1 MSHIISRLHVFIYFS
16 LDLNYLRKMSRRRLL
31 IGGAAGVAGAALTAW
46 AVAADDSPVEWY
58 RPSTVKATTAR
69 KKRPLPTRD
78 HQVASL
84 QAGHTFDILII
95 GGGATGV
102 GCALDACTRGLR
114 TALVEADDFASGTS
128 SRSTK
133 LIHGGVRYLQKAI
146 MQLDYDQ
153 YKMVKE
159 ALHERANMLEV
170 APHLTRP
177 LPILLPVYKWWQV
190 PYYWFGIKMYDVVA
204 GDRNVKSSYY
214 LSKKNTLELFP
225 MLKSDNLCGGIVY
238 YDGQQ
243 DDARMNLAIALTAA
257 RHGATIANHV
267 SCKQLYKTNGK
278 LSGARLKDELT
289 GKEWDVK
296 AKCIINATGPFTDSI
311 RKMDDSTVKDIC
323 CPSSGVHIVLPGY
336 YSPEHMGLLDPAT
349 SDGRVIFF
357 LPWLKGTI
365 AGTTDLPCKV
375 THNPK
380 PTEDEILFILTEVKN
395 YLNPDVEVRRGDV
408 LSAWSGIRPLVSDP
422 NKPDTQS
429 LARNH
434 IVHVSPAGLVT
445 IAGGKWTTYRA
456 MAAETIDACIEM
468 SDPNKPDTQSLARNH
483 IVHVSPAGL
492 VTIAGGKWTTYRA
505 MAAETIDACI
515 ESANLK
521 PLYKECQTDGFLIE
535 GAHGWTP
542 TMYIRLVQDFGL
554 EMEVAQHLAKS
565 YGDRAFAV
573 AKMAAMTGKRWPI
586 IGKKVHPEFPY
597 IDAEIRYGCREYART
612 AVDMI
617 ARRLRLAFLNVQAAA
632 EALPIIVDIMAEEL
646 NWSEAEK
653 KKQIKEAG
661 EFLANEMGQ
670 MVNRA
675 SRDKIPINLS
685 KDEIQTYIKRF
696 QIIDKDRKGFVS
708 INDIRRSL
716 KNYGEEVTGE
726 QLHEILK
733 EIDTNMNGQVELD
746 EYLQMMSAIKSGDA
760 QEADLGR
767 EERRWLVDVIIH
779 GTEIIAT
786 K

>member
-1 MSHIISRLHVFIYFS
+1 MAQ
-16 LDLNYLRKMSRRRLL
+16 RRWVVS
-31 IGGAAGVAGAALTAW
+31 GAAGAAGAALAAW
-46 AVAADDSPVEWY
+46 ALVADDSAAAWY
-58 RPSTVKATTAR
+58 KRAPIPTATVSAKSER
-69 KKRPLPTRD
+69 KKRPLPSRAE
-78 HQVASL
+78 QVANL
-84 QAGHTFDILII
+84 QAGHQYDVLII
-95 GGGATGV
+95 GGGATGA
-102 GCALDACTRGLR
+102 GCALDATTRGLR
-114 TALVEADDFASGTS
+114 TALVEGDDFASGTS

-146 MQLDYDQ
+146 LQLDYEQ

-190 PYYWFGIKMYDVVA
+190 PYYWFGIKMYDLVA

-267 SCKQLYKTNGK
+267 SCLKLHKTAGK
-278 LSGARLKDELT
+278 LSGARLRDELT

-311 RKMDDSTVKDIC
+311 RRMDDQAVQPIC
-323 CPSSGVHIVLPGY
+323 SPSSGVHIVLPSY

-365 AGTTDLPCKV
+365 AGTTDLPCEV
-375 THNPK
+375 TPSPR
-380 PTEDEILFILTEVKN
+380 PTEEEILFILTEVKN

-408 LSAWSGIRPLVSDP
+408 MSAWSGIRPLVSDP
-422 NKPDTQS
+422 NKGEGDTQA

-434 IVHVSPAGLVT
+434 VVHVSRSGLVT
-445 IAGGKWTTYRA
+445 VAGGKWTTYRA
-456 MAAETIDACIEM
+456 MAAETMDRAI
-468 SDPNKPDTQSLARNH
+468 QSA
-483 IVHVSPAGL
+483 
-492 VTIAGGKWTTYRA
+492 
-505 MAAETIDACI
+505 D
-515 ESANLK
+515 LK
-521 PLYKECQTDGFLIE
+521 PLYKDCQTDGFLIE

-586 IGKKVHPEFPY
+586 IGKKIHPEFPY
-597 IDAEIRYGCREYART
+597 IDAEIRYGVREYACT
-612 AVDMI
+612 AVDMV

-632 EALPIIVDIMAEEL
+632 EALPAIIDLMGEEL
-646 NWSEAEK
+646 SWSAGERQ
-653 KKQIKEAG
+653 KQMKMAS

-746 EYLQMMSAIKSGDA
+746 EYLQMMSAIKSGHVA
-760 QEADLGR
+760 YSRFARMAEMEEEHHER
-767 EERRWLVDVIIH
+767 EQLKKKITVERSGGGL
-779 GTEIIAT
+779 
-786 K
+786 

>member
-1 MSHIISRLHVFIYFS
+1 
-16 LDLNYLRKMSRRRLL
+16 MSRRRLL
-31 IGGAAGVAGAALTAW
+31 VGGATGVAGAALAAW
-46 AVAADDSPVEWY
+46 ALSADDSPAIWY
-58 RPSTVKATTAR
+58 KPSTVSAKTER
-69 KKRPLPTRD
+69 KKRPLPSRAE
-78 HQVASL
+78 QVTSL
-84 QAGHTFDILII
+84 QGGHTYDVLII

-257 RHGATIANHV
+257 RHGATIVNHV
-267 SCKQLYKTNGK
+267 SVTKLHKTGGK
-278 LSGARLKDELT
+278 LSGARVKDEIT

-296 AKCIINATGPFTDSI
+296 AKSIINATGPFTDSI
-311 RKMDDSTVKDIC
+311 RKMDEPTVKEIC

-365 AGTTDLPCKV
+365 AGTTDMPCKV

-422 NKPDTQS
+422 NKEDTQS

-434 IVHVSPAGLVT
+434 IVHVSKSGLVT

-456 MAAETIDACIEM
+456 MAAETIDA
-468 SDPNKPDTQSLARNH
+468 A
-483 IVHVSPAGL
+483 
-492 VTIAGGKWTTYRA
+492 
-505 MAAETIDACI
+505 I

-521 PLYKECQTDGFLIE
+521 PLFRECQTDGFFLE

-586 IGKKVHPEFPY
+586 IGKKIHPEFPY
-597 IDAEIRYGCREYART
+597 IDAEIRYGVREYACT
-612 AVDMI
+612 CVDML
-617 ARRLRLAFLNVQAAA
+617 ARRLRLAFLNVQAAV
-632 EALPIIVDIMAEEL
+632 EALPVVADIMQEEL
-646 NWSEAEK
+646 KWSNDEK
-653 KKQIKEAG
+653 KRQIKEAN
-661 EFLANEMGQ
+661 EFLSNEMGQ
-670 MVNRA
+670 LVNRA

-696 QIIDKDRKGFVS
+696 QIIDADRKGYVS

-716 KNYGEEVTGE
+716 KAGGEEVTGE

-746 EYLQMMSAIKSGDA
+746 EYLQMMSAIKSGHVA
-760 QEADLGR
+760 YSRFARMAEM
-767 EERRWLVDVIIH
+767 EEEHHEKELLKKMITVDRS
-779 GTEIIAT
+779 GGGL
-786 K
+786 

>member
-1 MSHIISRLHVFIYFS
+1 
-16 LDLNYLRKMSRRRLL
+16 MSRRRLL
-31 IGGAAGVAGAALTAW
+31 VGGAAGVAGAALAAW
-46 AVAADDSPVEWY
+46 TLAADDSPGQWY
-58 RPSTVKATTAR
+58 RPTVSAKTER
-69 KKRPLPTRD
+69 KKRPLPSRAE
-78 HQVASL
+78 QVANL
-84 QAGHTFDILII
+84 QAGHTYDILII
-95 GGGATGV
+95 GGGATGA
-102 GCALDACTRGLR
+102 GCALDATTRGLR

-146 MQLDYDQ
+146 MGLDYDQ

-190 PYYWFGIKMYDVVA
+190 PYYWFGIKMYDLVA
-204 GDRNVKSSYY
+204 GDRNVKNSYY

-267 SCKQLYKTNGK
+267 SVTKLYKTGGK
-278 LSGARLKDELT
+278 LSGARVRDEMT

-311 RKMDDSTVKDIC
+311 RKMDDVNIKEIC

-365 AGTTDLPCKV
+365 AGTTDLPCQV

-380 PTEDEILFILTEVKN
+380 PTEDEILFILQEVKN

-434 IVHVSPAGLVT
+434 IVHVSQSGLVT
-445 IAGGKWTTYRA
+445 IAGGKWTTYRSMA
-456 MAAETIDACIEM
+456 METIDA
-468 SDPNKPDTQSLARNH
+468 A
-483 IVHVSPAGL
+483 
-492 VTIAGGKWTTYRA
+492 
-505 MAAETIDACI
+505 I
-515 ESANLK
+515 ESASLK
-521 PLYKECQTDGFLIE
+521 PLFRECQTDGFLIE

-597 IDAEIRYGCREYART
+597 IDAEIRYGVREYACT

-617 ARRLRLAFLNVQAAA
+617 ARRLRLAFLNVQAAS
-632 EALPIIVDIMAEEL
+632 EALPAIADIMAEEL
-646 NWSEAEK
+646 KWSDAEK
-653 KKQIKEAG
+653 ARQIKMAND
-661 EFLANEMGQ
+661 FLAAEMGQ

-696 QIIDKDRKGFVS
+696 QIIDKDRKGYVS

-746 EYLQMMSAIKSGDA
+746 EYLQMMSAIKSGHVA
-760 QEADLGR
+760 YSRFARMAEM
-767 EERRWLVDVIIH
+767 EEEH
-779 GTEIIAT
+779 HEKEILKKKIT
-786 K
+786 VERSGGGL

>member
-1 MSHIISRLHVFIYFS
+1 
-16 LDLNYLRKMSRRRLL
+16 MSRRKLL
-31 IGGAAGVAGAALTAW
+31 IGGAGVAGAAIAGW
-46 AVAADDSPVEWY
+46 ALYADDKPQWYNGPTVAAKTE
-58 RPSTVKATTAR
+58 R
-69 KKRPLPTRD
+69 KKRPLPSRTE
-78 HQVASL
+78 QVNML
-84 QAGHTFDILII
+84 QAGHTYDVLII
-95 GGGATGV
+95 GGGATGA
-102 GCALDACTRGLR
+102 GCALDATTRGLR

-146 MQLDYDQ
+146 LHLDYDQ

-190 PYYWFGIKMYDVVA
+190 PYYWFGIKMYDIVA
-204 GDRNVKSSYY
+204 GDRNLKSSYY

-267 SCKQLYKTNGK
+267 KVTKLYKNNNK
-278 LSGARLKDELT
+278 LSGARLRDELS
-289 GKEWDVK
+289 GKEWDIK
-296 AKCIINATGPFTDSI
+296 AKSIINATGPFTDSI
-311 RKMDDSTVKDIC
+311 RKMDDQSIKDIC

-336 YSPEHMGLLDPAT
+336 YSPEHMGLLDPST

-365 AGTTDLPCKV
+365 AGTTDLPCNV

-434 IVHVSPAGLVT
+434 IVHVSPSGLVT

-456 MAAETIDACIEM
+456 MAAETIDA
-468 SDPNKPDTQSLARNH
+468 A
-483 IVHVSPAGL
+483 
-492 VTIAGGKWTTYRA
+492 
-505 MAAETIDACI
+505 I

-573 AKMAAMTGKRWPI
+573 AKMAQMTGKRWPI
-586 IGKKVHPEFPY
+586 IGKKIHPEFPY
-597 IDAEIRYGCREYART
+597 IDAEIRYGVREYACT

-632 EALPIIVDIMAEEL
+632 EALPGVIEIMAEEL
-646 NWSEAEK
+646 KWSDAEK
-653 KKQIKEAG
+653 QKQTKAAAD
-661 EFLANEMGQ
+661 FLANEMGQ

-675 SRDKIPINLS
+675 SRDKIPINLT
-685 KDEIQTYIKRF
+685 KDEIQSYIKRF

-716 KNYGEEVTGE
+716 KNYGEDVTGE
-726 QLHEILK
+726 QLHEILR

-746 EYLQMMSAIKSGDA
+746 EYLQMMSAIKSGHVA
-760 QEADLGR
+760 YSRFARMAEMEEQHHEQEQLKKSISV
-767 EERRWLVDVIIH
+767 ERSGGGL
-779 GTEIIAT
+779 
-786 K
+786 

>member
-1 MSHIISRLHVFIYFS
+1 
-16 LDLNYLRKMSRRRLL
+16 MSRRR
-31 IGGAAGVAGAALTAW
+31 IIASGVAGVAGAALAVW
-46 AVAADDSPVEWY
+46 AFSADDSPVNWY
-58 RPSTVKATTAR
+58 SAATVSAKTVR
-69 KKRPLPTRD
+69 KKRPLPTRTE
-78 HQVASL
+78 QVANL
-84 QAGHTFDILII
+84 QAGHTYDLLII

-102 GCALDACTRGLR
+102 GCALDATTRGLR

-190 PYYWFGIKMYDVVA
+190 PYYWFGIKMYDFVA
-204 GDRNVKSSYY
+204 GDRNVKNSYY

-267 SCKQLYKTNGK
+267 SVTKLYKVAGK
-278 LSGARLKDELT
+278 LSGARLKDELS
-289 GKEWDVK
+289 GKEWDVQ

-311 RKMDDSTVKDIC
+311 RKMDDPKIKDIC

-365 AGTTDLPCKV
+365 AGTTDLPCQV

-380 PTEDEILFILTEVKN
+380 PTEDEIMFILSEVKN

-434 IVHVSPAGLVT
+434 IVHVSPSGLVT
-445 IAGGKWTTYRA
+445 IAGGKWTTYRS
-456 MAAETIDACIEM
+456 MAAETIDA
-468 SDPNKPDTQSLARNH
+468 A
-483 IVHVSPAGL
+483 V
-492 VTIAGGKWTTYRA
+492 
-505 MAAETIDACI
+505 

-521 PLYKECQTDGFLIE
+521 PIFRDSQTDGFLIE

-554 EMEVAQHLAKS
+554 EMEVAQHLSKS

-573 AKMAAMTGKRWPI
+573 AKMATMTGKRWPI
-586 IGKKVHPEFPY
+586 IGKKIHPEFPY
-597 IDAEIRYGCREYART
+597 IDAEIRYGVREYACT
-612 AVDMI
+612 AIDMI

-632 EALPIIVDIMAEEL
+632 EALPVVVDIMAEEL
-646 NWSEAEK
+646 NWNEAERK
-653 KKQIKEAG
+653 RQIKMAN

-685 KDEIQTYIKRF
+685 KEEIQTYIKRF

-726 QLHEILK
+726 QLHEILR

-746 EYLQMMSAIKSGDA
+746 EYLQMMSAIKSGHVA
-760 QEADLGR
+760 YSRFARMAEMEEEHHER
-767 EERRWLVDVIIH
+767 ETLKKKITVERSGGGL
-779 GTEIIAT
+779 
-786 K
+786 

>member
-1 MSHIISRLHVFIYFS
+1 
-16 LDLNYLRKMSRRRLL
+16 MSRRRL
-31 IGGAAGVAGAALTAW
+31 IAAGTAGVAGVAGAALAAW
-46 AVAADDSPVEWY
+46 TLVADDATPAWY
-58 RPSTVKATTAR
+58 KPAVVAKTER
-69 KKRPLPTRD
+69 KKRPLPSRAE
-78 HQVASL
+78 QVANL
-84 QAGHTFDILII
+84 QAGHTYDVLII
-95 GGGATGV
+95 GGGATGA
-102 GCALDACTRGLR
+102 GCALDATTRGLR
-114 TALVEADDFASGTS
+114 TALVERDDFASGTS

-190 PYYWFGIKMYDVVA
+190 PYYWFGIKMYDFVA

-267 SCKQLYKTNGK
+267 ACVQLHRSGGR
-278 LSGARLKDELT
+278 LCGARLRDEMS

-296 AKCIINATGPFTDSI
+296 ARCIINATGPFTDNI
-311 RKMDDSTVKDIC
+311 RKMDDPNVKDIC

-365 AGTTDLPCKV
+365 AGTTDLPCDV
-375 THNPK
+375 TASPR

-434 IVHVSPAGLVT
+434 VVHVARSGLVT
-445 IAGGKWTTYRA
+445 VAGGKWTTYRA
-456 MAAETIDACIEM
+456 MAAETIDAAI
-468 SDPNKPDTQSLARNH
+468 R
-483 IVHVSPAGL
+483 
-492 VTIAGGKWTTYRA
+492 
-505 MAAETIDACI
+505 
-515 ESANLK
+515 SADLK
-521 PLYKECQTDGFLIE
+521 PLYRECQTDGFLIE

-586 IGKKVHPEFPY
+586 IGKKIHPEFPY
-597 IDAEIRYGCREYART
+597 IDAEIRYGVREYACT
-612 AVDMI
+612 AVDVL

-632 EALPIIVDIMAEEL
+632 EALPAVADIMAEEL
-646 NWSEAEK
+646 HWSAAEK
-653 KKQIKEAG
+653 QKQIKMAS

-746 EYLQMMSAIKSGDA
+746 EYLQMMSAIKSGHVA
-760 QEADLGR
+760 YSRFARMAEMEEEHHEKEALKKKITV
-767 EERRWLVDVIIH
+767 ERSGGGL
-779 GTEIIAT
+779 
-786 K
+786 